1 MRTLTIPN
9 FAAAVTGQGG
19 TLGPLMRA
27 EPGSGQED
35 YFIIVPTDPASAIAK
50 IAYGGEG
57 KITKGADSEW
67 DGLANTRAL
76 ATSKNKHPAARAAAE
91 LVIDGHQDF
100 YLPAKRESRVLQA
113 MFPELFDPVAQWTS
127 TQYSADYAWYQYFNR
142 GNQHNLVKSWE
153 LGVKFVRRL
162 PLSFFSTSVL

>member
-1 MRTLTIPN
+1 
-9 FAAAVTGQGG
+9 V
-19 TLGPLMRA
+19 
-27 EPGSGQED
+27 
-35 YFIIVPTDPASAIAK
+35 IAK

-57 KITKGADSEW
+57 KTTKGADSEW

-76 ATSKNKHPAARAAAE
+76 ATSKTKHPAARAAVE

-100 YLPAKRESRVLQA
+100 YLPARREARVLQA
-113 MFPELFDPVAQWTS
+113 MLPELFYPAAQWTS
-127 TQYSADYAWYQYFNR
+127 TQFSAHYAWSQYFNY
-142 GNQHNLVKSWE
+142 GDQYYDGKSWE